1 MFNKIVIFA
10 AALAAVCA
18 QQHGHGQ
25 EHHGHAVSSQS
36 FVIHQVHHEHKD
48 HHAAPVHHAPVHHA
62 PHHEHVVAVHHAA
75 PAHSSAPV
83 HQAAPSHH
91 EHHKEEHHDYYAHPK
106 YEFSYK
112 VEDPHTGDRKSQQ
125 ESRDG
130 DVVKGVY
137 SLHEADGS
145 VRTVEYNSDKHTGF
159 NAYVKHSEPIKHVQT
174 HHHHQ

>member
-25 EHHGHAVSSQS
+25 DHHGHAVSSQS
-36 FVIHQVHHEHKD
+36 FVIHQVHQQHKD
-48 HHAAPVHHAPVHHA
+48 NHA
-62 PHHEHVVAVHHAA
+62 PHHQQVVAAPVYQSAPVHYAIPVHHAA
-75 PAHSSAPV
+75 PAH
-83 HQAAPSHH
+83 H
-91 EHHKEEHHDYYAHPK
+91 EHQKEEHHDYYAHPK

-112 VEDPHTGDRKSQQ
+112 VEDPHTGDRKSQH
-125 ESRDG
+125 EFRDG

-145 VRTVEYNSDKHTGF
+145 VRTVEYNSDKHSGF
-159 NAYVKHSEPIKHVQT
+159 NAYVKHSEPIKHVQP
-174 HHHHQ
+174 HHHHH